1 MRVVVD
7 TNVLM
12 SGIFFGGVPGRIV
25 EAWATGRLEIVLS
38 PEILDEY
45 RRVGSDLAARYPER
59 SVALQPMLTLLA
71 THGSMVNAVAL
82 EVQVSVDE
90 ADDMFLA
97 AAMTGDTT
105 TIISGDKHLLDVS
118 GWRGIRVLTPRRFV
132 DQDLLAT

>member
-25 EAWATGRLEIVLS
+25 EAWATGRLDLVRS
-38 PEILDEY
+38 PEILDDY
-45 RRVGSDLAARYPER
+45 RRVGSDLATRYPER
-59 SVALQPMLTLLA
+59 AVALLPMLTLLA
-71 THGSMVNAVAL
+71 THGTMVNAVAL
-82 EVQVSVDE
+82 GVQVSEDK

-97 AAMTGDTT
+97 AAVTGDTR

-118 GWRGIRVLTPRRFV
+118 GWRGTTVLTPRRFV
-132 DQDLLAT
+132 DQYLLAP